1 MQPATNRYVPWKRYS
16 IAVGQAV
23 FIFSAAVFIVGY
35 YLLHLKSS
43 LAVTILLIAACVASV
58 IYSIYR
64 MVQEFTIVAV
74 MLMIPIAPF
83 IMLAIVVSMIHVLQL
98 F

>member
-16 IAVGQAV
+16 IAAGQA
-23 FIFSAAVFIVGY
+23 IFTFTAAVFIIGY
-35 YLLHLKSS
+35 YLLHYRSS
-43 LAVTILLIAACVASV
+43 IAVTIVLIAACVSAV